1 MTLAAEP
8 THALVSTW
16 DALQALKRR
25 YPAAE
30 DVEVDDLAA
39 LAINGEKGVI
49 VVAGDGS
56 IDIHLPTIR
65 WVTPGL
71 PEPSSDLWRSIPLAG
86 LTLEA
91 LTSLVTRG
99 LRARAAQYRRCRY
112 CHQTFPPGH
121 RHGTVCHSCAARHL
135 GVVF

>member
-8 THALVSTW
+8 TPELVSAW
-16 DALQALKRR
+16 DALEALKRR
-25 YPAAE
+25 YPAAD
-30 DVEVDDLAA
+30 DVKVDDRPA

-49 VVAGDGS
+49 VVEGDTS

-65 WVTPGL
+65 WVTPGT
-71 PEPSSDLWRSIPLAG
+71 PEPSSDLWRSISLAG

-91 LTSLVTRG
+91 LASLVSRG

-112 CHQTFPPGH
+112 CHQTYPPEH
-121 RHGTVCHSCAARHL
+121 RNGTVCHSCAERHL
-135 GVVF
+135 GIVF